1 LGVVTPDVEAGAPS
15 PSQPLAVV
23 PKTVEVTIGGK
34 TATTLFA
41 GLTSGF
47 AGLYQINAIVPDG
60 VAPGDAVVVTVTAG
74 GQTSLPVTIA
84 VQ

>member
-1 LGVVTPDVEAGAPS
+1 MILHANTSRLAAPGDPASVGEAITIYGSGLGGVSPDVEAGAPS

-41 GLTSGF
+41 GL
-47 AGLYQINAIVPDG
+47 A
-60 VAPGDAVVVTVTAG
+60 
-74 GQTSLPVTIA
+74 LPLTRK
-84 VQ
+84 